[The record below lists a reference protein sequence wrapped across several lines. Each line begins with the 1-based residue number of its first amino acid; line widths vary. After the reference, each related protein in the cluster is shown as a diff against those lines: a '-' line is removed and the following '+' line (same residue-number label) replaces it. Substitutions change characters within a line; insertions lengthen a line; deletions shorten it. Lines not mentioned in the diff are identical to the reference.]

1 MSKFLSMQWFKSKIE
16 HAVEKVIANKIENL
30 TYLVVGKTLE
40 EINDQ
45 YYGFPV
51 TDKIVIRNK

>member
-1 MSKFLSMQWFKSKIE
+1 M
-16 HAVEKVIANKIENL
+16 KVYNYFYLDNSVSPVLIDSNKIENI